1 MQNIKYRK
9 KKKISL
15 EEKREKEKEI
25 IRTLEKK
32 LFQKLY
38 FDILSSIPN
47 TFQENNLTFENFIY
61 IFRTPILKICNFK
74 SENQS
79 YPIVLK
85 KVSDL
90 VIKRYSITPDLRNL
104 NPRQM
109 KKYLYD
115 KNLNDDWTIV
125 ENYQIEL
132 YKEEEKKRLREIAEN
147 MNQYYDDL
155 KQQEID
161 KLNYAKQLEEKRKK
175 LKEELNREEEEKI
188 HREKVK
194 NDLMI
199 KQLLANE
206 KLMTTMNKQKMKN
219 IAINEKVKNEYLKE
233 IIKENEKLNKDNKD
247 IVKYK
252 IDNIMKIQNKQFQNI
267 NKSDNT
273 NLGNINENEF
283 EFSSDEIS
291 KIVDRMMEESQL
303 KKNNDLIYNRL
314 KDINSEIQSEQLD
327 EIIQKEEFELSKK
340 NNNEYINVSEIK
352 GIEKEIS
359 QKVDEIMSKN
369 MKYINLKKNEDFH
382 KDLI

>member
-90 VIKRYSITPDLRNL
+90 IIKRYSITPDLRNL

-147 MNQYYDDL
+147 LNQYYDDL

-188 HREKVK
+188 YREKVK

>member
-1 MQNIKYRK
+1 MQNKKYK
-9 KKKISL
+9 KQKKIRL

-25 IRTLEKK
+25 IRSLEKK
-32 LFQKLY
+32 LFQKIY
-38 FDILSSIPN
+38 FDLFSSIPN

-61 IFRTPILKICNFK
+61 IFRSSILKICNFK

-85 KVSDL
+85 KVSDI
-90 VIKRYSITPDLRNL
+90 VIKRYSITPDLRNM

-188 HREKVK
+188 YREKVK

>member
-90 VIKRYSITPDLRNL
+90 IIKRYSITPDLRNL

-188 HREKVK
+188 YREKVK

>member
-1 MQNIKYRK
+1 MQNLKYKK
-9 KKKISL
+9 KKKINL

>member
-1 MQNIKYRK
+1 MQNKKYTK
-9 KKKISL
+9 QKKIRL

-25 IRTLEKK
+25 IRSLEKK
-32 LFQKLY
+32 LFQKIY
-38 FDILSSIPN
+38 FDLFSSIPN

-61 IFRTPILKICNFK
+61 IFRSSILKICNFK

-85 KVSDL
+85 KVSDI
-90 VIKRYSITPDLRNL
+90 VIKRYSITPDLRNM
-104 NPRQM
+104 NPLQI

-132 YKEEEKKRLREIAEN
+132 SKEEEKKRLREIAEN
-147 MNQYYDDL
+147 MNQYYNDL
-155 KQQEID
+155 KQQEIE
-161 KLNYAKQLEEKRKK
+161 KLNIAKELEKKRKK

-206 KLMTTMNKQKMKN
+206 KLMTTMNKQKIKN
-219 IAINEKVKNEYLKE
+219 IAINEKAKKEYLNE

-247 IVKYK
+247 IVKFK
-252 IDNIMKIQNKQFQNI
+252 IENIMKVQNKQFEKINKTDNDDLENI
-267 NKSDNT
+267 NQ
-273 NLGNINENEF
+273 NEF

-291 KIVDRMMEESQL
+291 KIVDRMMEESQI

-314 KDINSEIQSEQLD
+314 KDINSEIQSEKLD
-327 EIIQKEEFELSKK
+327 EIIQKEEFELNKK
-340 NNNEYINVSEIK
+340 KDNEYINISEIK

-359 QKVDEIMSKN
+359 QRVDEILSKN

>member
-1 MQNIKYRK
+1 MQNTKYTNQ
-9 KKKISL
+9 KKINL
-15 EEKREKEKEI
+15 EKKRDKEKEI

-32 LFQKLY
+32 VFQKLY
-38 FDILSSIPN
+38 FDLLSSIPN

-74 SENQS
+74 SQNQS

-85 KVSDL
+85 KVSDI
-90 VIKRYSITPDLRNL
+90 VIKRYSITPDLRNM

-115 KNLNDDWTIV
+115 KNLNDDWTLV

-132 YKEEEKKRLREIAEN
+132 YKEEEKKKLKEIAET
-147 MNQYYDDL
+147 MNQYYNDL

-161 KLNYAKQLEEKRKK
+161 KLNYANELEKKRKK
-175 LKEELNREEEEKI
+175 LKEELNREQEEKI
-188 HREKVK
+188 YREKIK

-206 KLMTTMNKQKMKN
+206 KLMTTINKQKMKN

-247 IVKYK
+247 IVKFK
-252 IDNIMKIQNKQFQNI
+252 IENIMKVQNKQFEKINKTDNDDLENI
-267 NKSDNT
+267 NQ
-273 NLGNINENEF
+273 NEF

-291 KIVDRMMEESQL
+291 KIVDRMMEESQI

-314 KDINSEIQSEQLD
+314 KDINSEIQSEKLD
-327 EIIQKEEFELSKK
+327 EIIQKEELELDKKK
-340 NNNEYINVSEIK
+340 NIEYINVSEIK

-359 QKVDEIMSKN
+359 QRVDEIMSKN

-382 KDLI
+382 KDFI

>member
-1 MQNIKYRK
+1 MQNTKYTNQ
-9 KKKISL
+9 KKINL
-15 EEKREKEKEI
+15 EKKRDKEKEI

-32 LFQKLY
+32 VFQKLY
-38 FDILSSIPN
+38 FDLLSSIPN

-74 SENQS
+74 SQNQS

-85 KVSDL
+85 KVSDI
-90 VIKRYSITPDLRNL
+90 VIKRYSITPDLRNM

-115 KNLNDDWTIV
+115 KNLNDDWTLV

-132 YKEEEKKRLREIAEN
+132 YKEEEKKKLKEIAEN
-147 MNQYYDDL
+147 MNQYYNDL

-161 KLNYAKQLEEKRKK
+161 KLNYANELENKRKK
-175 LKEELNREEEEKI
+175 LKEELNREQEEKI
-188 HREKVK
+188 YREKVK

-206 KLMTTMNKQKMKN
+206 KLMTTINKQKMKN

-247 IVKYK
+247 IVKFK
-252 IDNIMKIQNKQFQNI
+252 IENIMKVQNKQFEKINKTDNDDLDNI
-267 NKSDNT
+267 NQ
-273 NLGNINENEF
+273 NEF

-291 KIVDRMMEESQL
+291 KIVDRMMEESQI

-314 KDINSEIQSEQLD
+314 KDINSEIQSEKLD
-327 EIIQKEEFELSKK
+327 EIIQKEELELDKK
-340 NNNEYINVSEIK
+340 KKIEYINVSEIK

-359 QKVDEIMSKN
+359 QRVDEIMSKN

-382 KDLI
+382 KDFI

>member
-90 VIKRYSITPDLRNL
+90 IIKRYSITPDLRNL

-188 HREKVK
+188 YREKVK

-267 NKSDNT
+267 NKTDNT
-273 NLGNINENEF
+273 NLGNINEKEF

>member
-1 MQNIKYRK
+1 MQNKKYK
-9 KKKISL
+9 KQKKIRL

-25 IRTLEKK
+25 IRSLEKK
-32 LFQKLY
+32 LFQKIY
-38 FDILSSIPN
+38 FDLFSSIPN

-61 IFRTPILKICNFK
+61 IFSSSILKICNFK

-85 KVSDL
+85 KVSDI
-90 VIKRYSITPDLRNL
+90 VIKRYSITPDLRNM
-104 NPRQM
+104 NPLQI

-132 YKEEEKKRLREIAEN
+132 SKEEEKKRLREIAEN
-147 MNQYYDDL
+147 MNQYYNDL
-155 KQQEID
+155 KQQEIE
-161 KLNYAKQLEEKRKK
+161 KLNIAKELEKKRKK

-206 KLMTTMNKQKMKN
+206 KLMTTMNKQKIKN
-219 IAINEKVKNEYLKE
+219 IAINEKAKKEYLNE

-267 NKSDNT
+267 NKTDNT
-273 NLGNINENEF
+273 NLGNINEKEF

-314 KDINSEIQSEQLD
+314 KDLNSEIQSEKLD
-327 EIIQKEEFELSKK
+327 EIIQKEEFELNKK
-340 NNNEYINVSEIK
+340 KDNEYINISEIK

-359 QKVDEIMSKN
+359 QRVDEILSKN

>member
-1 MQNIKYRK
+1 MQNTKYTNQ
-9 KKKISL
+9 KKINL
-15 EEKREKEKEI
+15 EKKRDKEKEI

-32 LFQKLY
+32 VFQKLY
-38 FDILSSIPN
+38 FDLLSSIPN

-74 SENQS
+74 SQNQS

-85 KVSDL
+85 KVSDI
-90 VIKRYSITPDLRNL
+90 VIKRYSITPDLRNM

-115 KNLNDDWTIV
+115 KNLNDDWTLV

-132 YKEEEKKRLREIAEN
+132 YKEEEKKKLKEIAET
-147 MNQYYDDL
+147 MNQYYNDL

-161 KLNYAKQLEEKRKK
+161 KLNYANELENKRKK
-175 LKEELNREEEEKI
+175 LKEELNREQEEKI
-188 HREKVK
+188 YREKVK

-206 KLMTTMNKQKMKN
+206 KLMTTINKQKMKN

-247 IVKYK
+247 IVKFK
-252 IDNIMKIQNKQFQNI
+252 IENIMKVQNKQFEKINKTDNDDLDNI
-267 NKSDNT
+267 NQ
-273 NLGNINENEF
+273 NEF

-291 KIVDRMMEESQL
+291 KIVDRMMEESQI

-314 KDINSEIQSEQLD
+314 KDINSEIQSEKLD
-327 EIIQKEEFELSKK
+327 EIIQKEELELDKK
-340 NNNEYINVSEIK
+340 KKIEYINVSEIK

-359 QKVDEIMSKN
+359 QRVDEIMSKN

-382 KDLI
+382 KDFI

>member
-90 VIKRYSITPDLRNL
+90 IIKRYSITPDLRNL

>member
-1 MQNIKYRK
+1 MQNLKYKK
-9 KKKISL
+9 KKKINL

-359 QKVDEIMSKN
+359 QRVDEIMSKN